1 MAITFN
7 PGQTSSSVSV
17 YRKQAERLE
26 GRPDHGDRAQ
36 RGQESGE
43 SGDTISVSL
52 DALLM
57 TEAHRTAQGSPDVR
71 REKVDALKEEV
82 ANGTYHVDSRKV
94 AAGLLREES
103 GLFRV

>member
-1 MAITFN
+1 MSITFN
-7 PGQTSSSVSV
+7 PGQTPSSVDV

-26 GRPDHGDRAQ
+26 GRPEHADRAQ
-36 RGQESGE
+36 RGQESVE

-57 TEAHRTAQGSPDVR
+57 TEARRAAQGAPDVR
-71 REKVDALKEEV
+71 QEKVAALKEQV
-82 ANGTYHVDSRKV
+82 SNGTYRVDNHRV
-94 AAGLLREES
+94 AASLLREES

>member
-7 PGQTSSSVSV
+7 PGQSSSVDV
-17 YRKQAERLE
+17 YRQQAERLDS
-26 GRPDHGDRAQ
+26 RADRSDKAQ
-36 RGQESGE
+36 RGQENAE

-57 TEAHRTAQGSPDVR
+57 TEARRSARSAPDVR
-71 REKVDALKEEV
+71 REKVDVLKEQV
-82 ANGTYHVDSRKV
+82 ANGTYQMDSRRI
-94 AAGLLREES
+94 AEGLLREES